1 MVIFHDT
8 SNDIGSFTKDVV
20 AKLHLSEDKI
30 PNLEPFPVWLSW
42 LATMQEVA
50 SCNPY
55 MSNTQGLKITK

>member
-30 PNLEPFPVWLSW
+30 PNLEPFLFGLVGWL
-42 LATMQEVA
+42 LCKRLQVA
-50 SCNPY
+50 IP
-55 MSNTQGLKITK
+55 T